1 MRRFHLLLG
10 LLGHRGEALLIFGF
24 LFILIGLSGELDPL
38 VGVPTTPHVG
48 LFYYTVPVTW
58 RFVAWTLTG
67 LLAISA
73 AWRRT
78 PPRSDSWGWVALM
91 IMPLFNAFSYTWS
104 FVLYLIGQ
112 HGYATG
118 WVGIIFW
125 GFLFSRLLMNLASWP
140 ESAHG
145 RPLKVLP

>member
-1 MRRFHLLLG
+1 VRRLRLLSG
-10 LLGHRGEALLIFGF
+10 SLGHRGEALLIFGV
-24 LFILIGLSGELDPL
+24 LFILIGLSADLDPTS
-38 VGVPTTPHVG
+38 GAPIGPHAG
-48 LFYYTVPVTW
+48 LFYYAVLPGW
-58 RFVAWTLTG
+58 RFAGWALTG

-78 PPRSDSWGWVALM
+78 PPHTDSWGWVALM

-145 RPLKVLP
+145 PLLKVLP

>member
-1 MRRFHLLLG
+1 MRRFRRLSG
-10 LLGHRGEALLIFGF
+10 LLGHRGEALLIFGV
-24 LFILIGLSGELDPL
+24 LFILIGLSADLDPTS
-38 VGVPTTPHVG
+38 GAPTTPHVG
-48 LFYYTVPVTW
+48 LFYYAVPAWV
-58 RFVAWTLTG
+58 RFAMWALTG
-67 LLAISA
+67 LLAMSA
-73 AWRRT
+73 AWRST
-78 PPRSDSWGWVALM
+78 PPHTDSWGWVALM